1 MFVNY
6 ELHMRNHTKYGQSIL
21 ILGIQSERGN
31 HERSYGYVK
40 EEHYSSIESELMK
53 TVGVSA
59 VLSVFGKDW
68 LVSKSLIDEYNP
80 AVNLGVA
87 LLIKPG
93 ELLKSRKVR
102 LKYNN
107 T

>member
-1 MFVNY
+1 M
-6 ELHMRNHTKYGQSIL
+6 
-21 ILGIQSERGN
+21 
-31 HERSYGYVK
+31 
-40 EEHYSSIESELMK
+40 
-53 TVGVSA
+53 GVCA

-80 AVNLGVA
+80 TVNLGAA

-93 ELLKSRKVR
+93 VDIRKELLKTRKVR

-107 T
+107 NT